1 MVVLRRVL
9 RGRVLSAVRR
19 HVPLD
24 PPRRA
29 HARPRLQARASRGED
44 GGGGPGGAGRGEVDA
59 GAELALLQRRDREL
73 LPSRGV
79 SAGAAVLRGGAEAG
93 RVPAVPRGHD
103 GGGDPRDVAGVRGGA
118 PRAARAPR
126 VGRFPGGG
134 FGRFLGGG
142 FGRFPGGAVGSRRGI
157 ERRERLWTNEAKL
170 PQMRRAVRQVFWNWY
185 YNRPFCPKFDPKAN
199 AICRNRGEV
208 RNRHV
213 RGGRTGRGRGAAA
226 AGNDVRSEALRGE
239 GSAGD
244 ADRDE
249 NGAERESD
257 EDIEEVLGGG
267 DLSHAAVSSGG
278 RRGGRTGWMVESER
292 GDPGEGCPGL
302 GEESEVAEFE
312 SSMGCLLHTD
322 YRKKKGMREQGHR
335 PHDCPSPSLLYP
347 SFSVPTY
354 LSIYLPTDSPN
365 LASLPR

>member
-134 FGRFLGGG
+134 FGRFLGG
-142 FGRFPGGAVGSRRGI
+142 AVGSRRGI

-185 YNRPFCPKFDPKAN
+185 YNRSFCPKFDPKAN

-257 EDIEEVLGGG
+257 EDIEEVLGRR
-267 DLSHAAVSSGG
+267 DLSRAAVSSGG

-292 GDPGEGCPGL
+292 GDPGEGCPGV

-322 YRKKKGMREQGHR
+322 YWKKKGMREQGHR
-335 PHDCPSPSLLYP
+335 PHDYTLPPSST
-347 SFSVPTY
+347 SSVPILLCTH
-354 LSIYLPTDSPN
+354 LSIHPPTH
-365 LASLPR
+365 

>member
-44 GGGGPGGAGRGEVDA
+44 GGGGAGGAGRGEVDA

-118 PRAARAPR
+118 PR
-126 VGRFPGGG
+126 VGRFLGGG

-142 FGRFPGGAVGSRRGI
+142 VGRFLGGAVGSRRGI

-185 YNRPFCPKFDPKAN
+185 YNRSFCPKFDPKAN

-257 EDIEEVLGGG
+257 EGIEEVLGGG
-267 DLSHAAVSSGG
+267 DLSRAAVSSGG

-292 GDPGEGCPGL
+292 GDPGEGCPGV

>member
-44 GGGGPGGAGRGEVDA
+44 GGGGAGGAGRGEVDA

-103 GGGDPRDVAGVRGGA
+103 GRGDPRDVAGVRGGA
-118 PRAARAPR
+118 PRAPRAPR
-126 VGRFPGGG
+126 VGRFPGGGVGRFPGGGVGRFLGGGVGRFPGGG
-134 FGRFLGGG
+134 FGRFL
-142 FGRFPGGAVGSRRGI
+142 GGAVGSRRGI

-185 YNRPFCPKFDPKAN
+185 YNRSFCPKFDPKAN

-257 EDIEEVLGGG
+257 EDIEEVLGRR
-267 DLSHAAVSSGG
+267 DLSRAAVSSGG
-278 RRGGRTGWMVESER
+278 RRGGRTGWMVESKR
-292 GDPGEGCPGL
+292 GDPGEGCPGV
-302 GEESEVAEFE
+302 GEEPEVAEFE

-322 YRKKKGMREQGHR
+322 YREGNGCDKE
-335 PHDCPSPSLLYP
+335 
-347 SFSVPTY
+347 
-354 LSIYLPTDSPN
+354 
-365 LASLPR
+365 

>member
-126 VGRFPGGG
+126 VGRF
-134 FGRFLGGG
+134 L
-142 FGRFPGGAVGSRRGI
+142 GGAVGSRRGI

-185 YNRPFCPKFDPKAN
+185 YNRSFCPKFDPKAN

-257 EDIEEVLGGG
+257 EDIEEVLGRG
-267 DLSHAAVSSGG
+267 DLSRAAVSSGG

-292 GDPGEGCPGL
+292 GDPGEGCPGV
-302 GEESEVAEFE
+302 GEGSEVAEFE

-322 YRKKKGMREQGHR
+322 YREGNGCNKECGI
-335 PHDCPSPSLLYP
+335 
-347 SFSVPTY
+347 V
-354 LSIYLPTDSPN
+354 
-365 LASLPR
+365 